1 MEKDTKQTPLTN
13 LKKLRHQSGETLKQ
27 LSNDTGIS
35 YSALSAYERGVRKPK
50 YEQLETLA
58 NHFNV
63 SIAYLKGESPYKLN
77 EFFPDGIDNSEIIS
91 SINNDFIHD
100 ANIFERI
107 LDVFEYSDAYIGLN
121 YARTKGLDLSDVDK
135 VDIVHMI
142 RNIFSLTVGEALSGN
157 YNTLKTIQKALGFDL
172 SKEQLDKMT
181 EEEYKNIFK
190 PLELN
195 NWFEQNSEEISDYLK
210 QNPANQRSYY
220 SMWDVKEAYSQTN
233 ENNSHTNHE

>member
-1 MEKDTKQTPLTN
+1 METKDI
-13 LKKLRHQSGETLKQ
+13 LKKLRNDKGETLSE
-27 LSNDTGIS
+27 LSQKVGIS
-35 YSALSAYERGVRKPK
+35 QPTLSRYENGTRKPK
-50 YEQLETLA
+50 YEQLKKLA
-58 NHFNV
+58 DHFNV

-77 EFFPDGIDNSEIIS
+77 EFFPDSIDNSEIIS
-91 SINNDFIHD
+91 SINNDFIYD

-107 LDVFEYSDAYIGLN
+107 LDVFEYSDSYIGLN

-157 YNTLKTIQKALGFDL
+157 YNTLKTIQKALGLDL

-181 EEEYKNIFK
+181 KEEYKNIFK
-190 PLELN
+190 PFELN

-220 SMWDVKEAYSQTN
+220 SMWDMKEAYNQTN